1 MFDFHFDIRSTD
13 PDTDVTVSPI
23 AAEDGIAQY
32 RILVRLPKKAAP
44 SPVRIE
50 WEDEM
55 RDILG
60 VWRPSCGTDHAVR
73 QWFSPTV
80 SRSCFHFGAPVLAVF
95 GDLRKNRGTVAVADP
110 VTPLEVRFW
119 VKDLE
124 QQNRVGFALCL
135 FTEAT
140 DPFETYETTLRID
153 CRPVPYSLAVEDVYP
168 WWKACGWSIP
178 DPPRAAE
185 DPLYSSWYNFHQA
198 PNGEKLL
205 EELKIA
211 SELGFRTVILDDGW
225 QFPGPSCGDYSLCG
239 EWQVAGDKF
248 PDFRAFADAVHG
260 YGMKLMVWFTVP
272 FIGVKSP
279 LFEAFRGKYLYIDR
293 GLLQAGTL
301 DIRYPEIRRIILAN
315 YRRFLTEYDIDG
327 FKFDFIDS
335 FYPGAEAAPYDPAVM
350 DCPTV
355 GEAVRKLLEEI
366 TEELGAIKPDLLY
379 EYRQNYVGPA
389 VNRFG
394 NMLRVGDCAY
404 DANVNRIGTVDLRLL
419 HYPVAVHSD
428 MLFWAS
434 SESLILCAK
443 QLLGVMFSVPQ
454 ISVLLTESTEEQK
467 ELIRAFLAYWVANRE
482 ILLHGAF
489 MPERPE
495 ANYPVI
501 VAEGADKQIAVL
513 YGERSFR
520 VGEKPCDVFADCG
533 EDPLILENMT
543 DQRKTVEIYDRF
555 GSFFLGTE
563 ELAPH
568 DLRTIAL
575 PRAGMA
581 RIL

>member
-1 MFDFHFDIRSTD
+1 
-13 PDTDVTVSPI
+13 
-23 AAEDGIAQY
+23 
-32 RILVRLPKKAAP
+32 
-44 SPVRIE
+44 
-50 WEDEM
+50 
-55 RDILG
+55 
-60 VWRPSCGTDHAVR
+60 
-73 QWFSPTV
+73 
-80 SRSCFHFGAPVLAVF
+80 
-95 GDLRKNRGTVAVADP
+95 
-110 VTPLEVRFW
+110 
-119 VKDLE
+119 
-124 QQNRVGFALCL
+124 
-135 FTEAT
+135 
-140 DPFETYETTLRID
+140 
-153 CRPVPYSLAVEDVYP
+153 
-168 WWKACGWSIP
+168 
-178 DPPRAAE
+178 
-185 DPLYSSWYNFHQA
+185 
-198 PNGEKLL
+198 
-205 EELKIA
+205 
-211 SELGFRTVILDDGW
+211 
-225 QFPGPSCGDYSLCG
+225 
-239 EWQVAGDKF
+239 
-248 PDFRAFADAVHG
+248 
-260 YGMKLMVWFTVP
+260 MKLTVWFTVP

-279 LFEAFRGKYLYIDR
+279 LFETFRGKYLYIDR

-428 MLFWAS
+428 MLFWAP

-568 DLRTIAL
+568 TVRTIAL

>member
-1 MFDFHFDIRSTD
+1 MDGFHFTIECQDPEAETTLTPVSAEGGIFLFRIR
-13 PDTDVTVSPI
+13 
-23 AAEDGIAQY
+23 
-32 RILVRLPKKAAP
+32 VRLPQKKAP
-44 SPVRIE
+44 LPVRIE

-60 VWRPSCGTDHAVR
+60 VWHPSCGTNHAIR

-80 SRSCFHFGAPVLAVF
+80 SRSCFHFGAPVLSVY
-95 GDLRKNRGTVAVADP
+95 GDLGRNRATVASSDP
-110 VTPLEVRFW
+110 ITPTELRFW
-119 VKDLE
+119 VRDLD
-124 QQNRVGFALCL
+124 QRNTVGYALCL
-135 FTEAT
+135 FTEPT
-140 DPFETYETTLRID
+140 DAFEEYETVLRID
-153 CRPVPYSLAVEDVYP
+153 CRGIPYYRALEDVCP
-168 WWKACGWSIP
+168 WWAACGWAIP
-178 DPPRAAE
+178 DPPPAAE

-198 PNGEKLL
+198 PNGERLL

-239 EWQVAGDKF
+239 EWQVARDKF

-272 FIGVKSP
+272 FVGVKSP
-279 LFEAFRGKYLYIDR
+279 LFEKYRGKYLYVDR
-293 GLLQAGTL
+293 GLLQAGAL
-301 DIRYPEIRRIILAN
+301 DVRYPEIRRTVLEP
-315 YRRFLTEYDIDG
+315 YRRFLTEYDVDG

-335 FYPGAEAAPYDPAVM
+335 FYAGAEAAPYDPAQM
-350 DCPTV
+350 DCAAV
-355 GEAVRKLLEEI
+355 GEAVRKLLTEI

-404 DANVNRIGTVDLRLL
+404 DAHVNRIGTVDLRLL

-428 MLFWAS
+428 MLFWAP
-434 SESLILCAK
+434 SESPVLCAK

-467 ELIRAFLAYWVANRE
+467 ELIKAFLAYWTENRS

-489 MPERPE
+489 MPQQPE
-495 ANYPVI
+495 ADYPVI

-513 YGERSFR
+513 YGARAFR
-520 VGEKPCDVFADCG
+520 AGELPCDVFADCAG
-533 EDPLILENMT
+533 EPLLLENAT
-543 DQRKTVEIYDRF
+543 DRTRIVERRDRF
-555 GSFFLGTE
+555 GSVLLGTE

-568 DLRTIAL
+568 AVRAIPL